1 MLSTFRPFAFLTANL
16 TSGIVA
22 IVAIVL
28 IIVLAYQS
36 SAACSRLQPD
46 EEDAED
52 LIVRHG
58 PVSVM

>member
-1 MLSTFRPFAFLTANL
+1 MLFTFRPFAFLTSNL

-28 IIVLAYQS
+28 IIVLAYRF
-36 SAACSRLQPD
+36 SAACLRLQPD

-52 LIVRHG
+52 PIVPHG
-58 PVSVM
+58 PVSFI

>member
-1 MLSTFRPFAFLTANL
+1 MLPTLGFSSLLTSNL

-28 IIVLAYQS
+28 IIVLAYRF
-36 SAACSRLQPD
+36 SAACLRLQPD

-52 LIVRHG
+52 PIVRHG
-58 PVSVM
+58 PVSFI

>member
-1 MLSTFRPFAFLTANL
+1 MLSTSRPFAFLTSNL

-28 IIVLAYQS
+28 IIVLAYRF
-36 SAACSRLQPD
+36 SAACSQLQPG

-52 LIVRHG
+52 PIVRHG
-58 PVSVM
+58 LVSVI

>member
-28 IIVLAYQS
+28 IIVLAFRFF
-36 SAACSRLQPD
+36 AACSRLQPD

-52 LIVRHG
+52 PIVRHG
-58 PVSVM
+58 PVSFV

>member
-1 MLSTFRPFAFLTANL
+1 MLSTSRPFAFLTSNL

-52 LIVRHG
+52 PIVRHG
-58 PVSVM
+58 PVSVI

>member
-1 MLSTFRPFAFLTANL
+1 MLSTARLFVFLTSNL

-22 IVAIVL
+22 IVAMVL
-28 IIVLAYQS
+28 IIVLAYRF

-52 LIVRHG
+52 PIVRHG
-58 PVSVM
+58 PVSFI

>member
-1 MLSTFRPFAFLTANL
+1 MFSTFRLVAFLTSNL

-52 LIVRHG
+52 PIVRHG
-58 PVSVM
+58 PVSVI

>member
-1 MLSTFRPFAFLTANL
+1 MLSTSRPFAFLTSNL

-28 IIVLAYQS
+28 IIVLAYRFS
-36 SAACSRLQPD
+36 TSCSRLQPD

-52 LIVRHG
+52 PIVRHG
-58 PVSVM
+58 PVSFI

>member
-28 IIVLAYQS
+28 IIVLAYRF
-36 SAACSRLQPD
+36 SAACLRLQPD

-52 LIVRHG
+52 QIVRHG
-58 PVSVM
+58 PVSFI

>member
-1 MLSTFRPFAFLTANL
+1 MLPTLGFSSLLTSNL

>member
-52 LIVRHG
+52 PIVRHG
-58 PVSVM
+58 PVSVI